1 MKHSLLYFMMAV
13 CLFASCGEDDLKPSA
28 PQQFYEFPQGDA
40 DYDQD
45 ILAYYEAH
53 GVQFIYDY
61 TEAAFRWNIT
71 DYIPFYSTPAEEAY
85 RGEAFHFVAD
95 KCFSIWSEDFLNELL
110 PTYVYLASEIYSV
123 TEDYRDIWNEETQ
136 QWDYG
141 VLFYDTNYCAST
153 YGLNHVAFGY
163 ASEKINELTP
173 EEELDAIGDVAK
185 SLIAYAASRELIEV
199 PTAFAD
205 LFTTDYTGDY
215 LATYIGGY
223 GYNASGFLEYYADID
238 VNYDFGLYVK
248 YLVTMSEE
256 DFKAWALSD
265 TFDVNGEWDQSI
277 GEWGDYRQTHLIQQ
291 KYEAVI
297 DYFKNTLGI
306 DLHAIGNQI
315 SAQYK

>member
-13 CLFASCGEDDLKPSA
+13 CLFAACGEDDLKPSA

-95 KCFSIWSEDFLNELL
+95 KCFSIWDEDFLNKLL
-110 PTYVYLASEIYSV
+110 PTYVYLASEIYNV
-123 TEDYRDIWNEETQ
+123 TEKQEYVYNDETLS
-136 QWDYG
+136 WGYVT
-141 VLFYDTNYCAST
+141 VLDTNYCAST
-153 YGLNHVAFGY
+153 YGLNHVSFGY

-185 SLIAYAASRELIEV
+185 SLIAFAASRDKIEI
-199 PTAFAD
+199 PSAFAD
-205 LFTTDYTGDY
+205 LFTRDYTGED
-215 LATYIGGY
+215 LATYVGGY

-265 TFDVNGEWDQSI
+265 TFDVNGVWDQSI